1 MLQSKAEG
9 AVGDL
14 LIVSFVYND
23 ALRYQIRPPSAF
35 WVSQL
40 TLFVAA
46 AMKCVGL
53 CVRAARRIPADLDA
67 GCLGHCFLKNS
78 FADICCMTD
87 LEFHG
92 GEFSEPDF
100 FIPYFF

>member
-23 ALRYQIRPPSAF
+23 ALRYQTRPPSAS

-53 CVRAARRIPADLDA
+53 FV
-67 GCLGHCFLKNS
+67 
-78 FADICCMTD
+78 
-87 LEFHG
+87 
-92 GEFSEPDF
+92 
-100 FIPYFF
+100 